1 MVMIRGRRPVMRAT
15 ASARSRS
22 CWLTESSAGSLTGGL
37 AVAGVLGG
45 DGGDVYGALTE
56 FSRSVASFFEEF
68 HSIKGP
74 TEGGS
79 YSRTAVGG
87 GGSLG
92 RGGTTTAPTFSGK
105 GAQALASSVKVS
117 RQAAAFSGK
126 AGAFGIGTGGI
137 LFQSG
142 DLVDTGLQQAQ
153 HRFGLVGQG
162 GRRIGAQLGD
172 DRLVLGAVVGM
183 DQGAGNGRRPGD
195 GQGQPGPG
203 QAGHRQT
210 DGGGDAGDHNQASII
225 AV

>member
-1 MVMIRGRRPVMRAT
+1 MMRAT

-56 FSRSVASFFEEF
+56 FSRSVAAFFEEF

-79 YSRTAVGG
+79 YSRTAVGPD
-87 GGSLG
+87 GSLG
-92 RGGTTTAPTFSGK
+92 RGGTTTAPTFSGE
-105 GAQALASSVKVS
+105 GAQALVSSVKVI
-117 RQAAAFSGK
+117 RQAAPISREAVT
-126 AGAFGIGTGGI
+126 FGIGTGGI
-137 LFQSG
+137 LFQLG
-142 DLVDTGLQQAQ
+142 DLIDPGLQQAQ

-183 DQGAGNGRRPGD
+183 DQGAGDGGRPGD
-195 GQGQPGPG
+195 GQGEPGPR

-210 DGGGDAGDHNQASII
+210 DGGGDAGDHRSSRARR
-225 AV
+225 AR